1 MIPFL
6 KSVAKAYAARYSD
19 LSDFCFLFPNKRSG
33 TFFLKYLQEENSRHL
48 VIAPRIKA
56 ISEFVSDLS
65 RRAVASRLNL
75 LFLLY
80 ESYLDLLKPGAEES
94 GAVDFDSFRNWGEIV
109 LSDFNDVDLHLADPD
124 EIFKNVKDFREITSN
139 FLSDE
144 QKKVMEEYFGHS
156 DFSDPT
162 TFWRNFEG
170 EEENLSESKKKFLH
184 LWRIMGPLYHRLA
197 ERLAEENLA
206 TTGGAYRE
214 AYRRLCETP
223 RGGLKYEKVVAIGF
237 NALSASERGIFER
250 LRDAEPMPG
259 HSTYADFFWDATGP
273 VLSAEGNSASKFVR
287 SNIRSFPCPP
297 WALNTLRLSDTD
309 SLPERLDIIA
319 SPSNSAQPKIAGELL
334 SGLKKRLDSSEF
346 SGARVAVVLPDESLL
361 LPMLYSLPENIGDV
375 NLTMGYSLRMTTL
388 VPFISYLRSLFY
400 NQRMS
405 RGEKMFYNKDLRT
418 FLCHPFSRVLSGG
431 EASGELIKSL
441 AADRSALVPL
451 GKIRE
456 HSPVLADCL
465 GRFHD
470 DMAPVEVTAL
480 VDDILCRLLEA
491 LKGRKKRLSHQTL
504 EISNIERYRDS
515 IGRLSSLLRR
525 YSVGMSP
532 MTVFRLLDRLI
543 GQEKVGFEGE
553 PLSGLQIMGT
563 LETRSIDFDHLIIL
577 SVNERILPMRHR
589 TRTFIPDTLRRAYGI
604 PPSNYAESIFSYYFY
619 RMISRAKEVSIIYD
633 ARTSGGGKS
642 GGMSRYLLQLQH
654 LFADGKADWKSWKF
668 RLAPK
673 KDYDPTVFKTEEIL
687 KWIQPYTVRD
697 SGRNFSASS
706 LNTYRECQVR
716 FFYRHV
722 LNIDTDPEPSEFI
735 DAIKAGNIVHQ
746 MLLDLYLPAELQRR
760 LLENPVVMTKERISE
775 LLSDQDALWKRL
787 TRTVNHQH
795 YGYRGEELDTPL
807 SGASEMVAT
816 TLLDQIINVLRHDLS
831 IAPFRIFGGEISKKI
846 QVGLNSGRMVNFNF
860 AIDRLDEIDTPEGPR
875 LRIVDYKTGK
885 TKLEAETVD
894 SLFESGYRQ
903 EQIFQLYTYA
913 WLLNAQKFPGL
924 ADNPLVEIYN
934 VADIHKEGTHIP
946 SFGKESTAEYKINEE
961 VFDKGIN
968 EMIESIFENKEFV
981 ATEDKDACHLC
992 SLRTI
997 CRR

>member
-6 KSVAKAYAARYSD
+6 KSVAKAYTARYSD
-19 LSDFCFLFPNKRSG
+19 LSEFCFLFPNKRSG
-33 TFFLKYLQEENSRHL
+33 TFFLKYLQEENSRH
-48 VIAPRIKA
+48 VVVAPKIKA

-65 RRAVASRLNL
+65 RRAVASRLDL

-80 ESYLDLLKPGAEES
+80 ESYLDLLKPGAEDS
-94 GAVDFDSFRNWGEIV
+94 GAVDFDSFRSWGETV

-139 FLSDE
+139 FLTDQ
-144 QKKVMEEYFGHS
+144 QKKVMEEYFGHT
-156 DFSDPT
+156 DFSNPA
-162 TFWRNFEG
+162 TFWKNFDG
-170 EEENLSESKKKFLH
+170 DEENLSESKRKFLH
-184 LWRIMGPLYHRLA
+184 LWRVMAPLYHRLN
-197 ERLAEENLA
+197 ERLEKENLA

-214 AYRRLCETP
+214 AYRKLCETP
-223 RGGLKYEKVVAIGF
+223 RGGLNYKKVVAIGF

-250 LRDAEPMPG
+250 LRDAEPVAG
-259 HSTYADFFWDATGP
+259 HSSFADFFWDATGP
-273 VLSAEGNSASKFVR
+273 VLSADGNSASKFVR
-287 SNIRSFPCPP
+287 SNIRSFPCPS
-297 WALNTLRLSDTD
+297 WALNTLRMSDTD
-309 SLPERLDIIA
+309 SLPGRLDIIA

-334 SGLKKRLDSSEF
+334 SGLKRRLDSSEF
-346 SGARVAVVLPDESLL
+346 ASARVAVVLPDESLL

-375 NLTMGYSLRMTTL
+375 NLTMGYSLRMTNI
-388 VPFISYLRSLFY
+388 VPFISYLRALFY
-400 NQRMS
+400 NQRIS
-405 RGEKMFYNKDLRT
+405 HGERMFFNKDLRT
-418 FLCHPFSRVLSGG
+418 FLCHPFSRVLLG
-431 EASGELIKSL
+431 EKASGELILSL
-441 AADRSALVPL
+441 SSIRSAYIPL

-456 HSPVLADCL
+456 FSPVLADCL

-470 DMAPVEVTAL
+470 EIAPTEVAEL
-480 VDDILCRLLEA
+480 VDSILRMLLEA
-491 LKGRKKRLSHQTL
+491 LKERKMKLSHQSL
-504 EISNIERYRDS
+504 EISNIEKYRDS
-515 IGRLSSLLRR
+515 VVRLSGLLKR
-525 YSVGMSP
+525 YSIVMKP

-543 GQEKVGFEGE
+543 SQEKVGFEGE

-589 TRTFIPDTLRRAYGI
+589 TRTFIPDTLRRAYGM

-633 ARTSGGGKS
+633 ARTGGGGKS
-642 GGMSRYLLQLQH
+642 GGMSRYLLQLHH
-654 LFADGKADWKSWKF
+654 LFAGEKADWKSWKF

-673 KDYDPTVFKTEEIL
+673 KDYDPTILKTEEIL
-687 KWIQPYTVRD
+687 KWLQPYMVKD

-746 MLLDLYLPAELQRR
+746 MMLELYLPADQQRK
-760 LLENPVVMTKERISE
+760 LLRNPLVMTKEMISE
-775 LLSDQDALWKRL
+775 LLSDRDALWRRL
-787 TRTVNHQH
+787 TRIVNELH
-795 YGYRGEELDTPL
+795 YGYKGDELNTPL
-807 SGASEMVAT
+807 SGASEMVAK
-816 TLLDQIINVLRHDLS
+816 TLLDQIVNVLNHDLS
-831 IAPFRIFGGEISKKI
+831 IAPFKIYGGEISDKI
-846 QVGLNSGRMVNFNF
+846 QVTLNSGRVVNFNF
-860 AIDRLDEIDTPEGPR
+860 AIDRLDEINTPKGTR

-885 TKLEAETVD
+885 TKLESDSVD

-913 WLLNAQKFPGL
+913 WLLNVQKFPWL
-924 ADNPLVEIYN
+924 SDSPLVEIYN

-946 SFGKESTAEYKINEE
+946 SFGKEETGEYKINEE
-961 VFDKGIN
+961 AFDKGIN
-968 EMIESIFENKEFV
+968 EMIDSVFENKEFA
-981 ATEDKDACHLC
+981 ATADKEACKLC